1 MKNHEIKQAVFISIL
16 ILISVSIG
24 ICLLNKLYW
33 LVFFLMI
40 ALSIAVYRLIIFQNH
55 TIRDLRR
62 FASAI
67 RFEEFNI
74 SFKNSVNKGL
84 DAEIGEE
91 LEEAIKIFNEKTQ
104 QKNARLNFN
113 ELLLNRI
120 DFSILIA
127 DKNDRVTWINKVA
140 VNMIGR
146 INNLNEL
153 TKFSPELYE
162 AISRL
167 SPGGTKIIKISDSES
182 HENEGIAVS
191 VAFASIRKDDIRII
205 SLKNIQSVIDETE
218 SEAWRK
224 IVSIMRHEIMNS
236 MAPIISLSE
245 TFSDSEIEYD
255 PETMNKTMQTIYRR
269 SKGLVEFVQNYKS
282 LTSIPKPQI
291 ELFDFSEMLGDIASL
306 LKAQDI
312 KFDYYVTPDNLTI
325 KADRTQI
332 EQVMIN
338 LIKNAWEASC
348 DRENSVISVSAEY
361 DNYQRPQ
368 ISVSDNGV
376 GILPEVRNRV
386 FIPFFTTKK
395 NGSGIGLSICKQI
408 INAHGGNISVT
419 STPDEGSCFTI
430 KLQ

>member
-16 ILISVSIG
+16 SLLSVGIG
-24 ICLLNKLYW
+24 ICLVFMWYW
-33 LVFFLMI
+33 PVFFLLI
-40 ALSIAVYRLIIFQNH
+40 ALSVVISRLVVFQNR
-55 TIRDLRR
+55 TIKDLRT
-62 FASAI
+62 FIGSI

-74 SFKNSVNKGL
+74 SFKNSVKGGL
-84 DAEIGEE
+84 DTEVGEKM
-91 LEEAIKIFNEKTQ
+91 EEAIRIFSEKTQ
-104 QKNARLNFN
+104 QKNARLSFN

-120 DFSILIA
+120 EFSILVA
-127 DKNDRVTWINKVA
+127 DKNDRVTWINKAA
-140 VNMIGR
+140 VNMVGR
-146 INNLNEL
+146 IKNLNEL

-162 AISRL
+162 AINQL
-167 SPGGTKIIKISDSES
+167 SPGGTKIIKFSDSDS
-182 HENEGIAVS
+182 SENEGIAVS
-191 VAFASIRKDDIRII
+191 VVFASIRKDYIRII

-245 TFSDSEIEYD
+245 TFTDSEIEYD
-255 PETMNKTMQTIYRR
+255 PEIMNKTMQTIYRR

-291 ELFDFSEMLGDIASL
+291 ESVLFGEMLYDIVSL
-306 LKAQDI
+306 LKAQNI
-312 KFDYYVTPDNLTI
+312 KFDYTVTPANLTI

-338 LIKNAWEASC
+338 LIKNAWEASYN
-348 DRENSVISVSAEY
+348 RESPVISVSARY

-376 GILPEVRNRV
+376 GILPEVRKRI

-395 NGSGIGLSICKQI
+395 NGSGIGLSLCKQI
-408 INAHGGNISVT
+408 IHAHGGSISVA
-419 STPDEGSCFTI
+419 STPDEGSCFTL
-430 KLQ
+430 KL

>member
-16 ILISVSIG
+16 ILLATCIG
-24 ICLLNKLYW
+24 VCLVNRWYW
-33 LVFFLMI
+33 LVFFLLI
-40 ALSIAVYRLIIFQNH
+40 ALSIVVYRFVIFQNH
-55 TIRDLRR
+55 TIKDLRK
-62 FASAI
+62 FVSFI

-74 SFKNSVNKGL
+74 SFINSVNKGL
-84 DAEIGEE
+84 DAEVGEK
-91 LEEAIKIFNEKTQ
+91 LEEAIKIFREKTQ
-104 QKNARLNFN
+104 QKNARLRFN

-120 DFSILIA
+120 DFSIFVA
-127 DKNDRVTWINKVA
+127 DNNDRVTWINKAA
-140 VNMIGR
+140 VNMVGR
-146 INNLNEL
+146 IDNLNEL

-162 AISRL
+162 AISQL
-167 SPGGTKIIKISDSES
+167 SAGETKIIKFSDSDTR
-182 HENEGIAVS
+182 ENEGIAVS
-191 VAFASIRKDDIRII
+191 VVFASIRKDNLRII

-218 SEAWRK
+218 SEAWKK

-291 ELFDFSEMLGDIASL
+291 ELFNFSEMLSDIFSL
-306 LKAQDI
+306 LKAQSI
-312 KFDYYVTPDNLTI
+312 KFNYDITPVNLTV

-332 EQVMIN
+332 EQVLIN
-338 LIKNAWEASC
+338 LIKNAWEASNKK
-348 DRENSVISVSAEY
+348 ENPVITVSAGF
-361 DNYQRPQ
+361 DNNQRPQ

-376 GILPEVRNRV
+376 GILPEVRNRI

-408 INAHGGNISVT
+408 IHAHGGNISVT
-419 STPDEGSCFTI
+419 SIPEEGSCFTI
-430 KLQ
+430 KL